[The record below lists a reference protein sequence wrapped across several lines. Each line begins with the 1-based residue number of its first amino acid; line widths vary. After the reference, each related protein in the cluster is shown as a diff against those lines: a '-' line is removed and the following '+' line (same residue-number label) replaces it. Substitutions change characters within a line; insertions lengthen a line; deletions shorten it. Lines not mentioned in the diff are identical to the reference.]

1 MNAYTRIYVY
11 RLQNS
16 MALVDMEKIR
26 NNRIKASDIDLSP
39 EFKKII
45 ENVKSQ
51 IKQLDV
57 SQNSFNFLIYII

>member
-57 SQNSFNFLIYII
+57 SQNSFNLLIYI